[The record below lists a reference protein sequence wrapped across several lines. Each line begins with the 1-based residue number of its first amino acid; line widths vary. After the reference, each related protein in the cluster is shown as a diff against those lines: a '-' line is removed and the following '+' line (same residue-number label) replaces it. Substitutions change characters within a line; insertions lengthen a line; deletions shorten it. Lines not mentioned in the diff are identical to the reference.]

1 MAAEP
6 RPSASDAD
14 VALAFINAGQ
24 AYLKHAGVSGAK
36 LLSDAKDSVERWRSG
51 VDKGGYGVFPV
62 TVDNKEI
69 GLAFKLTRDV
79 NLAVFFLGA
88 RVHRNMVRK
97 WPVDRMLRLMV
108 DNDALAR
115 QALPEILK
123 AEAALRAA
131 VRKSRSVFKT
141 TCDRLDADVETV
153 RITLEQTVAARRKR
167 AAQHLEEPENG

>member
-6 RPSASDAD
+6 RPPASDAD

-24 AYLKHAGVSGAK
+24 AYLKHVDALGVK
-36 LLSDAKDSVERWRSG
+36 LLNDDKDRVERWRAG
-51 VDKGGYGVFPV
+51 IDKGGYGVFPI
-62 TVDNKEI
+62 TVSNDGL

-115 QALPEILK
+115 QALPEILT
-123 AEAALRAA
+123 AESALRAA
-131 VRKSRSVFKT
+131 IRKSKSVFKT
-141 TCDRLDADVETV
+141 TCDRLDVDVETV
-153 RITLEQTVAARRKR
+153 RVTLERTVAARRKR
-167 AAQHLEEPENG
+167 AAARPVENG